1 MKNSLIKNISTVI
14 FEIRK
19 YAFLNSSKKVWAE
32 ISSLVFWNSKVL
44 FYNYLKQGMKEK
56 HCSKYF
62 QIAKYTFLNFW
73 KRVWAKTM
81 SQVFS
86 DSLVSFFEYLKKGMS
101 KKILLGIVQIRSC
114 AFSNIWKSNKS
125 NKILPV
131 IFRLVSVLF

>member
-1 MKNSLIKNISTVI
+1 MKNITSCI

-19 YAFLNSSKKVWAE
+19 YAFLNYSRRVWAE
-32 ISSLVFWNSKVL
+32 KLYLVFWNSKVF
-44 FYNYLKQGMKEK
+44 FYKYFKQGAKEK
-56 HCSKYF
+56 HYSKYF

-86 DSLVSFFEYLKKGMS
+86 VSLVSFFEYLKKGMS
-101 KKILLGIVQIRSC
+101 KKIVLGIVQIRSC